1 MKLKTNLVLMFT
13 ALVVLLG
20 SCSKDNFDAEKQA
33 VKDDSLIVDFIA
45 KNNIPATKHASG
57 LYYQIIT
64 PGTGASV
71 TAASTVS
78 VNYEGKLL
86 NGTTFDKSKE
96 AIKFG
101 LTQVIPGWTI
111 GVPLVKVGG
120 TIRLIIPSAL
130 AYGNQSP
137 GGAISKNAVLDF
149 TIELIN
155 TQ

>member
-1 MKLKTNLVLMFT
+1 MKLKINLLLLFT
-13 ALVVLLG
+13 AFVVLLG

-33 VKDDSLIVDFIA
+33 IKDDSLIVDFIA

-64 PGTGASV
+64 PGTGANPTS
-71 TAASTVS
+71 ASTVS

-86 NGTTFDKSKE
+86 NGSTFDKSSTT
-96 AIKFG
+96 ATFP
-101 LTQVIPGWTI
+101 LAQVIPGWTI

-120 TIRLIIPSAL
+120 KIRLIVPSGL
-130 AYGNQSP
+130 AYGNRSP
-137 GGAISKNAVLDF
+137 GAGIPQNAVLDF

-155 TQ
+155 AQ

>member
-1 MKLKTNLVLMFT
+1 MFT

-96 AIKFG
+96 AITFG

>member
-1 MKLKTNLVLMFT
+1 MFT
-13 ALVVLLG
+13 ALVMVLG

-33 VKDDSLIVDFIA
+33 AKDDSLIVDFIA

-57 LYYQIIT
+57 LYYQVIT
-64 PGTGASV
+64 PGSGASV
-71 TAASTVS
+71 TSASTVS

-86 NGTTFDKSKE
+86 NGQTFDKSKTP
-96 AIKFG
+96 ITFP

-130 AYGNQSP
+130 AYGNESP
-137 GGAISKNAVLDF
+137 GGTIPRNSVLDF

-155 TQ
+155 AQ

>member
-13 ALVVLLG
+13 ALVMVLG

-33 VKDDSLIVDFIA
+33 AKDDSLIVDFIA

-57 LYYQIIT
+57 LYYQVIT
-64 PGTGASV
+64 PGSGASV
-71 TAASTVS
+71 TSASTVS

-86 NGTTFDKSKE
+86 NGQTFDKSKTP
-96 AIKFG
+96 ITFP

-130 AYGNQSP
+130 AYGNESP
-137 GGAISKNAVLDF
+137 GGTIPRNSVLDF

-155 TQ
+155 AQ